1 MRSRHSAIASFF
13 SECCAWKGNFLGIH
27 IVALLSITIDEI
39 TCQKLE
45 MLFSLK
51 NK

>member
-27 IVALLSITIDEI
+27 IVALLSITIDKI
-39 TCQKLE
+39 TFYR
-45 MLFSLK
+45 MF
-51 NK
+51 

>member
-13 SECCAWKGNFLGIH
+13 SECCASKGNFLGIH

-39 TCQKLE
+39 TLYR
-45 MLFSLK
+45 ML
-51 NK
+51 